1 MRRVS
6 WFLAGVAV
14 WLSLSAGLPGQTQSN
29 RKVLERVAPAYPE
42 LARRANLSGLVRIEA
57 TVRPNGTVKE
67 TRVAGGNPVLCGAAV
82 DAVRKWKF
90 EPLASETTELIELR
104 FQPH

>member
-1 MRRVS
+1 MQRAKWLLFVV
-6 WFLAGVAV
+6 AGLTF
-14 WLSLSAGLPGQTQSN
+14 WAGLPTLAQSD
-29 RKVLERVAPAYPE
+29 RKVLERVAPVYPE
-42 LARRANLSGLVRIEA
+42 LARHANLSGLVKIEV

-90 EPLASETTELIELR
+90 EAATSETTEIVELR